1 MTPEQ
6 TQDRLHYLTLA
17 TRDAVYDWNVSTGS
31 LWCSETFQEF
41 YSPHEA
47 IRAQRGWWEE
57 RVHPDDLGRVRDSLA
72 AAFGSRRH
80 LWSEQYRFQRS
91 DGSHSMVI
99 DRGYVVYDPAGQA
112 VRMIGAIADVTER
125 ERAEAVLRTSEARYR
140 ALVEAVR
147 DDILTLGPWDGKG
160 ASEEILRWW
169 GRLTGQTREEQARPG
184 AWLDVVHPDDRDRVR
199 EAWAAS
205 SKAGTDYQIEYRIR
219 SKTGAYRH
227 ILVRG
232 VPVRQSDGHPGEY
245 AGMLM
250 DVTELKRLEEQLQ
263 QAQKMEAVGRL
274 AGGVAHD
281 FNNLLTVIKGYSE
294 LILDRLA
301 ADDKLARLVGE
312 VKKAGDRGMAITG
325 QLLALGRKAVVEP
338 VVLDLNTVVA
348 EAETMLR
355 RLIQENIEL
364 TSHLSPG
371 LWRVKADRTQIEQIL
386 LNLSV
391 NARDAMPREGTLTIE
406 TQNVDLTANVH
417 ETAAAVRPGE
427 YVRLSV
433 TDTGFGMD
441 EATKARVFEPFFTTK
456 EVGKGT
462 GMGLAVVYG
471 IVQQFGGYI
480 QVESQPGKGSTFS
493 ILLPRCR
500 EEEVAVPVPPE
511 PPSVS
516 RGHETVLLVEDD
528 DAVRALAAEILTQQG
543 YTVLEAKN
551 GPEALRLCQGH
562 SGPLDLL
569 ATDVVMPRMSG
580 LRLADRLR
588 AVRPQVKVLF
598 ISGYPDEAL
607 GEHGVQASDIV
618 LLQKPFAPATLSR
631 KVREVLDRPVSPLP
645 STEGPSVRTG

>member
-1 MTPEQ
+1 MTPEDAR
-6 TQDRLHYLTLA
+6 DRLRYLTLA
-17 TRDAVYDWNVSTGS
+17 TRDAAYDWDVSTGS
-31 LWCSETFQEF
+31 LWCSETVQEF

-47 IRAQRGWWEE
+47 IRADRGWWEE
-57 RVHPDDLGRVRDSLA
+57 RVHPDDLGRVRESLA
-72 AAFGSRRH
+72 AAFGQRRRI
-80 LWSEQYRFQRS
+80 WSEQYRFQRS
-91 DGSHSMVI
+91 DGSHSTVI
-99 DRGYVVYDPAGQA
+99 DRGYVVYDPAGRA
-112 VRMIGAIADVTER
+112 VRMVGAMADVTER
-125 ERAEAVLRTSEARYR
+125 ERAESLLRTSEARYR
-140 ALVEAVR
+140 ALVESVR
-147 DDILTLGPWDGKG
+147 DDTLTLGPWDGNG

-169 GRLTGQTREEQARPG
+169 GRLTGQTREDQARPG
-184 AWLDVVHPDDRDRVR
+184 AWLEAVHPEDRDRVCQSWT
-199 EAWAAS
+199 ES
-205 SKAGTDYQIEYRIR
+205 STTGMPYQIEYRVR
-219 SKTGAYRH
+219 SASGAYRH

-232 VPVRQSDGHPGEY
+232 VPVRQADGRPGEF

-301 ADDKLARLVGE
+301 PDDKLARLVAE

-338 VVLDLNTVVA
+338 VLLDLNAVVA

-355 RLIQENIEL
+355 RLIEENIEL
-364 TSHLSPG
+364 TSVLSTD

-391 NARDAMPREGTLTIE
+391 NARDAMPRGGTLTIE
-406 TQNVDLTANVH
+406 TRNVDLTAVPQ
-417 ETAAAVRPGE
+417 ETGGAVRPGE
-427 YVRLSV
+427 YVRLAV
-433 TDTGFGMD
+433 TDTGGGMD

-456 EVGKGT
+456 GVGKGT

-471 IVQQFGGYI
+471 IVQQFGGQI
-480 QVESQPGKGSTFS
+480 QVESQPGHGSTFS

-500 EEEVAVPVPPE
+500 QEEVAAPVPPE
-511 PPSVS
+511 TPSVS

-528 DAVRALAAEILTQQG
+528 DAVRTLAGEILAQQG

-562 SGPLDLL
+562 SGALDLL

-588 AVRPQVKVLF
+588 AVRPHVKVLF

-618 LLQKPFAPATLSR
+618 LLQKPFAPATLTR
-631 KVREVLDRPVSPLP
+631 KVREVLDRPLSPLR
-645 STEGPSVRTG
+645 SAEGPPVQVG